1 MSRTTLFPCL
11 LAGALGALA
20 VGSVGCTFDSS
31 KSAARPGVQVAT
43 GDGGVFVPPVFDA
56 ESREIGGLVGMPEG
70 GVASG
75 LTEDANCGLVKSA
88 LMNAPPDVLIVLDRS
103 GSMLQDATGMMCAGP
118 TGCGAT
124 SKWTQ
129 VTTAIEQVVMTTE
142 NEVNWGLKFFGSDRG
157 GCNVNAGVE
166 VAPMTANSTAITTA
180 ITATT
185 PGSSTPTRVG
195 VMTAGTY
202 LSTLADGN
210 PKYIILATDGVP
222 NCAAVGGNNA
232 ADDAPAIAAVG
243 AVAAM
248 NIPVFVIGIATDAT
262 AVATLNG
269 MAMAG
274 GKPQAGA
281 QQYYLVTNTAD
292 LVTVLGTLK
301 GMIMRGCTYRL
312 PKIPPTPDN
321 VKVTVAGNKVDRDT
335 THTSGWD
342 YSPDMMSIVFYGGL
356 CDQLTA
362 GTAGDV
368 AIILG
373 CGMTP
378 IP

>member
-1 MSRTTLFPCL
+1 MRRMTLFPCL
-11 LAGALGALA
+11 LACALTAN
-20 VGSVGCTFDSS
+20 SVGCSFDAS
-31 KSAARPGVQVAT
+31 KSATRSGPTIGPV
-43 GDGGVFVPPVFDA
+43 GDGGIGIVTPVFDGAVA
-56 ESREIGGLVGMPEG
+56 ERGGMAGLPDG
-70 GVASG
+70 GGATG
-75 LTEDANCGLVKSA
+75 LTEDANCGLVKSP
-88 LMNAPPDVLIVLDRS
+88 LMNAPADLLVVLDRS
-103 GSMLQDATGMMCAGP
+103 GSMLQDATGAMCAG
-118 TGCGAT
+118 GCGAT
-124 SKWTQ
+124 SKWAQ
-129 VTTAIEQVVMTTE
+129 VTTALEQVATMTE
-142 NEVNWGLKFFGSDRG
+142 NEVNWGLKYFGSDRG
-157 GCNVNAGVE
+157 GCNVNPGVE
-166 VAPMTANSTAITTA
+166 VAPMTANAAA
-180 ITATT
+180 ITASIAATM

-232 ADDAPAIAAVG
+232 ADDAAAIAAVG

-248 NIPVFVIGIATDAT
+248 NIPVFVIGIATDAMAT
-262 AVATLNG
+262 ATLNG

-274 GKPQAGA
+274 GRPQAGA
-281 QQYYLVTNTAD
+281 QQYYLVTSTAD

-301 GMIMRGCTYRL
+301 GMITRGCTYRL
-312 PKIPPTPDN
+312 PKVPPSPNN
-321 VKVTVAGNKVDRDT
+321 VKVTVAGAKVERDT
-335 THTSGWD
+335 THTMGWD

-362 GTAGDV
+362 GSAGDV

-373 CGMTP
+373 CGVDP